1 MNLQQYLTPEN
12 VTLAAGIAGGVVAL
26 ALVGLAIWNRRS
38 ISKGITSLWQNT
50 FSQGGLFYLGMAL
63 FMLASVVEAGPV
75 LNKIAMHDVLWGYGG
90 HMLVFA
96 FDMIASV
103 SLRARLNARRV
114 FDTKGMK
121 LQMWGI
127 CLPAAVSVSANLA
140 GALQNFNASDFNHLF
155 IFAWLLPLIGAVF
168 PSMIIVLSLA
178 ADHLIDTT
186 AVNVKIDPEEF
197 RKQEKKRVE
206 ILKVRLETEQ
216 ELLKEESKIVA
227 IRSERDQTQDRPTRE
242 WFFTCWLRP
251 HVTPPMATIRAE
263 IGKAVNDARNSQKQ
277 QANELAQAFSDVQ
290 QTLTSITNQLQQFT
304 TFKAQLEQV
313 ASTVEGQRQQF
324 TTFRSQVEEITATVA
339 HLTTSLEALQVKYTS
354 HKNEGST
361 RSEGSRRAKVMN
373 LHTVATGSSGRATHL
388 QETGE
393 MNVGRKE
400 RAFMFIAEYQR
411 SNEGAEP
418 TLPEIMEAVS
428 CSQGSA
434 SNYRSDYRKMQ
445 EAQTGELTTMA
456 GATNGHHP
464 TY

>member
-1 MNLQQYLTPEN
+1 MNVHQYLTPEN
-12 VTLAAGIAGGVVAL
+12 LTLAAGIVGGVVAL

-50 FSQGGLFYLGMAL
+50 FSQGGLFYFGMVL

-75 LNKIAMHDVLWGYGG
+75 LNKIAMHGALWGYGG

-114 FDTKGMK
+114 FDARGMK

-127 CLPAAVSVSANLA
+127 WLPALVSISANLA
-140 GALQNFNASDFNHLF
+140 GAIQSFNANDFNHLF

-168 PSMIIVLSLA
+168 PSMIVVLSLA

-186 AVNVKIDPEEF
+186 AINTKIDVEEF
-197 RKQEKKRVE
+197 KKQEKKRID
-206 ILKVRLETEQ
+206 ILKVRLWTEQ
-216 ELLKEESKIVA
+216 ELLEEEKKIA
-227 IRSERDQTQDRPTRE
+227 TIRSERDQALERPAQE
-242 WFFTCWLRP
+242 WFYMRWLRP
-251 HVTPPMATIRAE
+251 YVTPPMATIKAE
-263 IGKAVNDARNSQKQ
+263 IEKAVNDARKAQEQ
-277 QANELAQAFSDVQ
+277 QTNALASTLSGVQ
-290 QTLTSITNQLQQFT
+290 QTLTTITDQLQQLAA
-304 TFKAQLEQV
+304 FKAQLEQV
-313 ASTVEGQRQQF
+313 ASIAEGQRQQF
-324 TTFRSQVEEITATVA
+324 TTFRSQFEEITSTVA
-339 HLTTSLEALQVKYTS
+339 HLTASLEALQVKPIS
-354 HKNEGST
+354 HENEGST
-361 RSEGSRRAKVMN
+361 RSEGSRRAKVVN
-373 LHTVATGSSGRATHL
+373 LQTVTTDTSGRATHL

-393 MNVGRKE
+393 MNIGKKE

-411 SNEGAEP
+411 RYEGAEP

-445 EAQTGELTTMA
+445 ETQTGEVAAMA

-464 TY
+464 M